1 MDAKI
6 TKTRISHMLSYDWL
20 KIVGLVVAM
29 IIFWN
34 LIFRMT
40 ATKITSSQQFT
51 VFNHE
56 ANHSFSEDFYRDLHD
71 AIESGDTFSYEVIEE
86 STNDLTVAGDY
97 LSTMYT
103 SRLGSGEGDLIF
115 IPKIDDKNT
124 AYQENGETKYTSDY
138 LQSFLK
144 NYRAYLFNLDPDE
157 KGGYFYELKNYL
169 NGYYTD
175 YKKAE
180 TIDKAKI
187 ERDFIARAKANK
199 DKRFRTEEKLA
210 LGAKQEIQRIEK
222 YRAALVKLEGW
233 IDEKVVQFEEVEAQ
247 SGDYYFKGKFAL
259 NICPNEE
266 SMGALKKYAAYAETT
281 VDENGKTTTRKTAKN
296 MCVMLFDLKETQESF
311 EYESLLY
318 LVHIIEECVAA

>member
-6 TKTRISHMLSYDWL
+6 TKIRISHMLSYDWL
-20 KIVGLVVAM
+20 KIVGLVVAV
-29 IIFWN
+29 ILFWN
-34 LIFRMT
+34 LIFTMT

-56 ANHSFSEDFYRDLHD
+56 ANYSFSDAFYNDLYD

-97 LSTMYT
+97 ISTMYT
-103 SRLGSGEGDLIF
+103 SRLGSGEGDLMF
-115 IPKIDDKNT
+115 IPKIDDVNT
-124 AYQENGETKYTSDY
+124 AYEENGETKYTANY

-144 NYRAYLFNLDPDE
+144 NYRAYLFDLDPDAE
-157 KGGYFYELKNYL
+157 GGYFYELKRYL
-169 NGYYTD
+169 NGYYAD

-180 TIDKAKI
+180 TMDKAKI

-199 DKRFRTEEKLA
+199 DKRFKTEEQLA
-210 LGAKQEIQRIEK
+210 LGAEQEIQRIEK
-222 YRAALVKLEGW
+222 YRAALLKLEDFLARG
-233 IDEKVVQFEEVEAQ
+233 IVQFEEVEAQ

-266 SMGALKKYAAYAETT
+266 SMGELKKYAAYAETT

-296 MCVMLFDLKETQESF
+296 MCVMFFNLKETQKSF
-311 EYESLLY
+311 EYETLLY
-318 LVHIIEECVAA
+318 VVHIIEACVAA